1 MPAKLSAKAIE
12 LLNRPVL
19 AHVATLMKDG
29 SPQVTPVWVDT
40 DGVNIFINTEQKRLK
55 ARNMK
60 RDPRVAL
67 SIVDNEQRQY
77 NLFIQGTVTEISAE
91 KGAEHYFETLAK
103 KYIPSGRR
111 PNNTPGDVRVKVTI
125 RPDKVSGSA
134 V

>member
-1 MPAKLSAKAIE
+1 MSAKLSPKAID

-19 AHVATLMKDG
+19 AHLATLMKDG

-40 DGVNIFINTEQKRLK
+40 DGVNIFINTEQGRLK

-67 SIVDNEQRQY
+67 SIVDNVERQY
-77 NLFIQGTVTEISAE
+77 NLFVRGTVTEISGP
-91 KGAEHYFETLAK
+91 KGGEHYFETLAK

-111 PNNTPGDVRVKVTI
+111 PNNNPGDVRVKVTI
-125 RPDKVSGSA
+125 RPDKVAGSA
-134 V
+134 A